1 MGALPKRK
9 SSKARRDKRRSMDK
23 LLKPQLSTEKVSKKA
38 TLPHRVSPFSG
49 IYRGKKVLEVK

>member
-9 SSKARRDKRRSMDK
+9 NSKARSLKRRSMDRLK
-23 LLKPQLSTEKVSKKA
+23 KPQLAVESVSKKS